1 VRYDRATDKR
11 EKRRLMKIHDFAGA
25 PNPKKV
31 RIYLAE
37 KGIRI
42 PFVNVDLVTGKNR
55 TPEFLRK
62 NPLGGVPVLELDDGS
77 YLTESLAIIEFFEEQ
92 HPEPPM
98 IGRTPLE
105 RARTRELERIAE
117 IGVLSGV
124 AGVFQN
130 THPMFAGRL
139 KQSPDAAETARGRC
153 MNALRVL
160 NDRIANNPF
169 VAGRQPTIADCTLLA
184 ALDFAAF
191 ANVEIPQEFGSVQ
204 RWAGEFRKRP
214 SATA

>member
-1 VRYDRATDKR
+1 
-11 EKRRLMKIHDFAGA
+11 MKIYDFPGA
-25 PNPKKV
+25 PNPQKLRV
-31 RIYLAE
+31 YLAE
-37 KGIRI
+37 KGIKV
-42 PFVNVDLVTGKNR
+42 PCETVDLVTGKNR

-62 NPLGGVPVLELDDGS
+62 NPLGGLPVLELDDGS
-77 YLTESLAIIEFFEEQ
+77 CLTESLAIIECFEEQ

-130 THPMFAGRL
+130 THPMFAGRI
-139 KQSPDAAETARGRC
+139 KQSPDAADSARMRTL
-153 MNALRVL
+153 NALRVL
-160 NDRIANNPF
+160 NDRIGDNPF

-191 ANVEIPQEFGSVQ
+191 ANVDVPKGLGNVQ
-204 RWAGEFRKRP
+204 RWLTEFRERP
-214 SATA
+214 SAKA